1 MQAVLAAEQH
11 HARAVALEVRA
22 RCRCTPVSNSHQLAV
37 DRPVQSVDGGD
48 AVADLDDRTGLV
60 TARSVVILFDLLA
73 ENG

>member
-11 HARAVALEVRA
+11 HARAVAFEVEHNA
-22 RCRCTPVSNSHQLAV
+22 VHAGVELHQFAV
-37 DRPVQSVDGGD
+37 DGAVQSVYGGD

-60 TARSVVILFDLLA
+60 AARSAVILFDLLA

>member
-11 HARAVALEVRA
+11 HADAVAFEVEHDA
-22 RCRCTPVSNSHQLAV
+22 VHTGIELHQFAV
-37 DRPVQSVDGGD
+37 DRAVQSVYGGD
-48 AVADLDDRTGLV
+48 AVADLDDRTGFV